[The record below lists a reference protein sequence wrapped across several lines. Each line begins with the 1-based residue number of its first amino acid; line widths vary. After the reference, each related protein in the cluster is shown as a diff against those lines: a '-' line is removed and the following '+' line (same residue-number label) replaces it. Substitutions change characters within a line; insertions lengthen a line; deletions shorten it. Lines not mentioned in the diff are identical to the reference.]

1 MSYFKSLKTILSDCA
16 KALVETKRRNDRR
29 NFVENLIML
38 IVLKWLKSN

>member
-1 MSYFKSLKTILSDCA
+1 MSHFKSLKTILSDCA

-38 IVLKWLKSN
+38 IVLK